1 MGPYLEPKDW
11 DEIED
16 RMISVLGDTIS
27 LLD

>member
-11 DEIED
+11 DVIED
-16 RMISVLGDTIS
+16 RINSVLGDTIS